1 MSAQQHRMSGYSPG
15 LRARRTALG
24 IPDATMATGLVLS
37 LGEVLSV
44 ETAAM
49 VGGHQTEKAEYYVY
63 WLDRLERLT
72 QEQRDIQIAHAR
84 EGRRFR

>member
-1 MSAQQHRMSGYSPG
+1 MTAQARVSGDWRD
-15 LRARRTALG
+15 LRARRTALN
-24 IPDATMATGLVLS
+24 IPQTIMATGLGLS
-37 LGEVLSV
+37 SSEILSI
-44 ETAAM
+44 ETNAL
-49 VGGHQTEKAEYYVY
+49 VDGHQNERAEYYVY

>member
-1 MSAQQHRMSGYSPG
+1 MTAQARVSGDSRD
-15 LRARRTALG
+15 LRARRTALN
-24 IPDATMATGLVLS
+24 IPQTIRATGLGLS
-37 LGEVLSV
+37 SSEILSI
-44 ETAAM
+44 ETNAL
-49 VGGHQTEKAEYYVY
+49 VDGHQNERAEYYVY

>member
-1 MSAQQHRMSGYSPG
+1 MTAQNRVSGYSPD
-15 LRARRTALG
+15 LRARRTALN
-24 IPDATMATGLVLS
+24 ISHAIIATGLGLS
-37 LGEVLSV
+37 SSEILSI
-44 ETAAM
+44 ETAAL
-49 VGGHQTEKAEYYVY
+49 VDGHQNEKAEYYVY